1 MLYSNYDRIKNAI
14 QKLTRVKEI
23 PTVPFFS
30 HPNNKSDYNLNIRYG
45 KFSHK
50 TIKLSP
56 FSRFGH
62 GIVDK
67 KAEMIVFCSPKAGST
82 SIRNFAINTLQL
94 NGKNPKHEFIHYTK
108 LPLVTSQDFSITK
121 SNIIDNTIYW
131 HRYDTFKKIL
141 VLRNPWERIVSFFI
155 EKFIEAFRTG
165 LQLKDTRHTISFHQI
180 SPPYSDPN
188 NFSFETF
195 IRKLNKQ
202 FEFHKKL
209 WDEHLGLQITPDF
222 EEVAINDVQVIP
234 ISELNNLLQ
243 LWGRKHDMKQIILRK
258 DNVTTKDNLLKVK
271 NGHKKTIQELIAF
284 NRPIHPDS
292 FYNDQLV
299 AIVKNIYS
307 VDQKHWDK
315 LISNY

>member
-14 QKLTRVKEI
+14 QELTLVKEI
-23 PTVPFFS
+23 PTAPFFS
-30 HPNNKSDYNLNIRYG
+30 HPNNLSNYSLNIRYG
-45 KFSHK
+45 KFGHK
-50 TIKLSP
+50 IIKLSP

-62 GIVDK
+62 GIVDD
-67 KAEMIVFCSPKAGST
+67 KAKMIVFSSPKVGST

-94 NGKNPKHEFIHYTK
+94 NGKNPKLELTHATK
-108 LPLVTSQDFSITK
+108 LPFVTSQDFSITK
-121 SNIIDNTIYW
+121 SNTIDKTIYW

-155 EKFIEAFRTG
+155 EKFIEAFRIA
-165 LQLKDTRHTISFHQI
+165 LQLKDTRNIISFHQL
-180 SPPYSDPN
+180 SPPYSDPD
-188 NFSFETF
+188 NFSFE
-195 IRKLNKQ
+195 ILILKLNKQ
-202 FEFHKKL
+202 FQLNKKL

-222 EEVAINDVQVIP
+222 EEVAIKDVQVIL

-243 LWGRKHDMKQIILRK
+243 LWGRKHDMEQIILRK
-258 DNVTTKDNLLKVK
+258 DNVTTKANLLKVK

-292 FYNDQLV
+292 FYNDKLV

-307 VDQKHWDK
+307 ADQKHWDCMSSK
-315 LISNY
+315 